1 MKVNRYVYIILMLST
16 LGFTSCGAKKRNVD
30 VSKVKV
36 NRQNDIVL
44 KQQNDITTLA
54 EFTRI
59 ANTLIIEPKDSVNQL
74 IIGKD
79 TIQGAKKVI
88 YKKEQEN
95 SQIAI
100 RDSSTV
106 DITDKSKE
114 NVETKERNVQMER
127 EGFDWKSLHYSLIL
141 GLMLVIA
148 IIVLIL
154 VRRKKPDLLD

>member
-1 MKVNRYVYIILMLST
+1 MKVNRCVYIILMLST